1 MQGTL
6 KMPPCIRIK
15 EMDNMAKTFWEAL
28 QNRRSI
34 YGLSDEKVVSE
45 QRIEEIVKD
54 AVTYTPSS
62 FNSQSTRV
70 VLLFGEQ
77 SKKLWQIT
85 LDTLQKLVSPE
96 QFIETEK
103 KINGAFAS
111 GYGTV
116 LFFEDQT
123 VVDGLMKGF
132 PLYADNFP
140 VWSQHTNAMHQLV
153 VWTALEA
160 EGLGASLQ
168 HYNPIID
175 SAVQTEWNI
184 PATWKMIAQM
194 PFGKPAFTP
203 SEKQVADMDSRV
215 KVYK

>member
-1 MQGTL
+1 
-6 KMPPCIRIK
+6 
-15 EMDNMAKTFWEAL
+15 MAKTFWEAL
-28 QNRRSI
+28 ENRRSF

-45 QRIEEIVKD
+45 ERIETIVKN

-77 SKKLWQIT
+77 SQKLWQLT

-96 QFIETEK
+96 QFVETEK

-116 LFFEDQT
+116 LFFEDQS

-153 VWTALEA
+153 IWTALEA

-175 SAVQTEWNI
+175 AAVQAEWNI
-184 PATWKMIAQM
+184 PSTWRLVAQM

-203 SEKQVADMDSRV
+203 PEKQVADIDSRV

>member
-1 MQGTL
+1 MS
-6 KMPPCIRIK
+6 KS
-15 EMDNMAKTFWEAL
+15 FWEAL
-28 QNRRSI
+28 KNRRSI
-34 YGLSDEKVVSE
+34 YGLSNEKIVAEERV
-45 QRIEEIVKD
+45 EEIVKD
-54 AVTYTPSS
+54 AVKYTPSS

-70 VLLFGEQ
+70 VVLFGGQ
-77 SKKLWQIT
+77 SQKLWQIT
-85 LDTLQKLVSPE
+85 LDTLRKLVKPE

-123 VVDGLMKGF
+123 VIDGLMTGF

-153 VWTALEA
+153 VWAALEA

-175 SAVQTEWNI
+175 SAVQAEWNI
-184 PATWKMIAQM
+184 PATWKLVAQM

-203 SEKQVADMDSRV
+203 PEKQVADLDSRI
-215 KVYK
+215 KVFK

>member
-1 MQGTL
+1 
-6 KMPPCIRIK
+6 
-15 EMDNMAKTFWEAL
+15 MAKTFWEAL
-28 QNRRSI
+28 ENRRSF
-34 YGLSDEKVVSE
+34 YGLSNEKVVSE
-45 QRIEEIVKD
+45 ERIETIVKN

-77 SKKLWQIT
+77 SQKLWQLT

-96 QFIETEK
+96 QFAETEK

-116 LFFEDQT
+116 LFFEDQS

-153 VWTALEA
+153 IWTALEA

-175 SAVQTEWNI
+175 AAVQAEWNI
-184 PATWKMIAQM
+184 PSTWRLVAQM

-203 SEKQVADMDSRV
+203 PEKQVADIDSRV

>member
-1 MQGTL
+1 
-6 KMPPCIRIK
+6 
-15 EMDNMAKTFWEAL
+15 MAKTFWEAL
-28 QNRRSI
+28 ENRRSF

-45 QRIEEIVKD
+45 ERIETIVKN

-77 SKKLWQIT
+77 SQKLWQLT

-96 QFIETEK
+96 QFAETEK

-116 LFFEDQT
+116 LFFEDQS

-153 VWTALEA
+153 IWTALEA

-175 SAVQTEWNI
+175 AAVQAEWNI
-184 PATWKMIAQM
+184 PSTWRLVAQM

-203 SEKQVADMDSRV
+203 PEKQVADIDNRV